1 MNFIDA
7 VYIMKLY
14 EIKIFSSLREKNSL
28 FLFGFVKNGLFIYFY
43 IYRYTHTLGTD
54 NCRLNL
60 GSAILIFGIIRMYSV

>member
-14 EIKIFSSLREKNSL
+14 EIKIFSSLMEKKLL

-43 IYRYTHTLGTD
+43 IYRYTTSLKLEKFITQKVFGRLG
-54 NCRLNL
+54 
-60 GSAILIFGIIRMYSV
+60 